1 MNFNIIE
8 NGESAW
14 DKIQEITQLYNK
26 GVKVA
31 DIRAELGISSPSFNK
46 IIKQL
51 KQEGKI
57 RPRRRPYTPRAT
69 KQKRE
74 PKYYYRTSNRP
85 GFNIIKNRKYYGYAS
100 TAKEAELFV
109 YLMAEYDWDYSK
121 RHIVKQK
128 VKEVL
133 NNGN

>member
-14 DKIQEITQLYNK
+14 DKTREITQLYNQ

-31 DIRAELGISSPSFNK
+31 DIREELGISSTSFNK

-57 RPRRRPYTPRAT
+57 KPRRRPYKKKA
-69 KQKRE
+69 KKKKE
-74 PKYYYRTSNRP
+74 PKYYYRSSNRP
-85 GFNIIKNRKYYGYAS
+85 GFNIIKDHKYYGYAR

-109 YLMAEYDWDYSK
+109 YLMAKYDWDYEK

-128 VKEVL
+128 IKEVL
-133 NNGN
+133 

>member
-14 DKIQEITQLYNK
+14 DKTGEIIQLYNQ
-26 GVKVA
+26 GLPVQE
-31 DIRAELGISSPSFNK
+31 IRAELGISSPSFNK
-46 IIKQL
+46 VIKEL

-57 RPRRRPYTPRAT
+57 RPRRRPYKKRA
-69 KQKRE
+69 KKKKK
-74 PKYYYRTSNRP
+74 PKYYYRSSNRP
-85 GFNIIKNRKYYGYAS
+85 GFNIVKNKRFYGYVR

-121 RHIVKQK
+121 RYIVKQK

-133 NNGN
+133 QNGN